1 MRIDVLTLF
10 PEFFPGAL
18 GASILGL
25 ARERG
30 LADYRL
36 VNIRDFALDRH
47 KVCDDT
53 PYGGGPGMV
62 MKPEPIAA
70 AIESVKSENQNAR
83 VILLSP
89 RGRPYRQSLARELAA
104 LPHLALLCGH
114 YKDIDE
120 RVRNFVDDDISVGD
134 YILSG
139 GEPAALA
146 LIDSV
151 VRLLP
156 GAISDPESAER
167 DSFEN
172 GLLDHPH
179 YTRPEEFRGLKVP
192 EVLRSGNH
200 ARIAEWRRREA
211 LRLTLKHRPDLL
223 EGTGLGENDRK
234 ALEEIKNEERKRPI
248 NER

>member
-1 MRIDVLTLF
+1 MRIDILTLF
-10 PEFFPGAL
+10 PEFFAGPL
-18 GASILGL
+18 EVSIIGL

-30 LADYRL
+30 LVEFRP

-47 KVCDDT
+47 RVCDDT

-62 MKPEPIAA
+62 MKPEPMAA
-70 AIESVKSENQNAR
+70 AIESVRADDPQVR
-83 VILLSP
+83 VVLMSP
-89 RGRPYRQSLARELAA
+89 RGRPYRQSMARELAA
-104 LPHLALLCGH
+104 RPHIALLCGH

-120 RVRNFVDDDISVGD
+120 RVRRLIDDDVSVGD

-167 DSFEN
+167 DSFES

-179 YTRPEEFRGLKVP
+179 YTRPEEFRGEKVP

-200 ARIAEWRRREA
+200 ARIARWRRREA
-211 LRLTLKHRPDLL
+211 LRLTLVHRPDLL
-223 EGTGLGENDRK
+223 ASAELDDSDQEMLGE
-234 ALEEIKNEERKRPI
+234 LKRETGPGS
-248 NER
+248 R

>member
-1 MRIDVLTLF
+1 MRIDILTLF
-10 PEFFPGAL
+10 PEFFAGPL
-18 GASILGL
+18 DVSIIGL

-30 LADYRL
+30 LVEFRP

-47 KVCDDT
+47 RVCDDT

-62 MKPEPIAA
+62 MKPEPMAA
-70 AIESVKSENQNAR
+70 AIESVRADDPQAR
-83 VILLSP
+83 VVLMSP
-89 RGRPYRQSLARELAA
+89 RGRPYRQSMARELAA
-104 LPHLALLCGH
+104 RPHIALLCGH

-120 RVRNFVDDDISVGD
+120 RVRRLIDDDVSLGD

-167 DSFEN
+167 DSFES

-179 YTRPEEFRGLKVP
+179 YTRPEEFRGEKVP

-200 ARIAEWRRREA
+200 ARIAQWRRREA
-211 LRLTLKHRPDLL
+211 LRLTLAHRPDLL
-223 EGTGLGENDRK
+223 ASAELDDSDQEM
-234 ALEEIKNEERKRPI
+234 LSELKREQGPGS
-248 NER
+248 R

>member
-1 MRIDVLTLF
+1 MRVDVLTLF
-10 PEFFPGAL
+10 PEFFAGPL
-18 GASILGL
+18 GVSIVGL

-30 LADYRL
+30 LVDFRL

-70 AIESVKSENQNAR
+70 AIESVRAGGPEAR

-89 RGRPYRQSLARELAA
+89 RGRPYRQSIARELAA
-104 LPHLALLCGH
+104 LPHIALLCGH

-120 RVRNFVDDDISVGD
+120 RVRALVDDDISLGD
-134 YILSG
+134 YVLSG

-146 LIDSV
+146 IIDSV

-179 YTRPEEFRGLKVP
+179 YTRPEEFRGEKVP

-200 ARIAEWRRREA
+200 AKIAEWRRREA
-211 LRLTLKHRPDLL
+211 LRLTLRHRPDLL
-223 EGTGLGENDRK
+223 ASADLDERDREIISELKHRNGELSK
-234 ALEEIKNEERKRPI
+234 QGE
-248 NER
+248 

>member
-1 MRIDVLTLF
+1 VKIDVLTLF

-30 LADYRL
+30 LVEYRL
-36 VNIRDFALDRH
+36 VNIRDFANDRH

-62 MKPEPIAA
+62 MKPEPLAA
-70 AIESVKSENQNAR
+70 AIGSVKDEDPDAR

-89 RGRPYRQSLARELAA
+89 RGRVYKQTAVRELAGMR
-104 LPHLALLCGH
+104 HLALVCGH

-120 RVRNFVDDDISVGD
+120 RVRSLVDDDISLGD

-156 GAISDPESAER
+156 GAISDPESAQR

-179 YTRPEEFRGLKVP
+179 YTRPEEFRGMKVP

-200 ARIAEWRRREA
+200 ARIAEWRRRES
-211 LRLTLKHRPDLL
+211 LRLTLKFRPELL
-223 EGTGLGENDRK
+223 ERAGLDDRDREMLDK
-234 ALEEIKNEERKRPI
+234 LKGAGI
-248 NER
+248 